1 MTPREK
7 AIEWALGYIT
17 KIDPTGLNTERL
29 RKEFEAMTDEQFAQ
43 LMDKYLADEERIPIT
58 APNFGKTNLNVKRNL
73 KVAEEL
79 GHSFYQQVVYH
90 SEDPDTP
97 SYVGPP
103 KLLVMD
109 MPYRRTAQLLVE
121 GISVAKHNNSID
133 QRTGAVTGA
142 SAASKLSGPEQN
154 VLYAMNMVKTIEE
167 LASAR
172 GGDAGRWQAM
182 EASFQRTGKAALQD
196 LEYFSTGPESF
207 RSFSSLLTAMHIAN
221 NG

>member
-7 AIEWALGYIT
+7 ATEWALEYVT
-17 KIDPTGLNTERL
+17 KIDPTGINTKINR
-29 RKEFEAMTDEQFAQ
+29 EFLEALTDQQFDE
-43 LMDKYLADEERIPIT
+43 LMEKYFNDEERIPIT

-73 KVAEEL
+73 AIGKEL
-79 GHSFYQQVVYH
+79 GHDFYQQIVYH
-90 SEDPDTP
+90 SDDPETP
-97 SYVGPP
+97 SYVGQP
-103 KLLVMD
+103 KFLVMD
-109 MPYRRTAQLLVE
+109 MPWRRTSQLLQE

-167 LASAR
+167 LGSAR
-172 GGDAGRWQAM
+172 GGDAGRWQAL
-182 EASFQRTGKAALQD
+182 EASFQRTGQAKLED